1 MKYSRLAT
9 EKSVRVPFRP
19 HNPRLDNFSLFQCSP
34 AAGPK
39 PLNPKT
45 EASDCPRMAENL
57 ERKQAE
63 DQIFAVQ
70 LYQML
75 FEAGVYYNVV

>member
-1 MKYSRLAT
+1 
-9 EKSVRVPFRP
+9 
-19 HNPRLDNFSLFQCSP
+19 
-34 AAGPK
+34 
-39 PLNPKT
+39 
-45 EASDCPRMAENL
+45 MAENL